1 MDKKLTQEDI
11 NKVVGILNDMPIRE
25 LNRVNAIVKILNDCK
40 NLKENKDESNKKNQY
55 WQRL

>member
-40 NLKENKDESNKKNQY
+40 NLIENKDESNKKN
-55 WQRL
+55 

>member
-11 NKVVGILNDMPIRE
+11 NNVVGILNDMPIRE

-40 NLKENKDESNKKNQY
+40 NLKESKDESNKKN
-55 WQRL
+55 

>member
-11 NKVVGILNDMPIRE
+11 NNVVGILNDMPIRE

-40 NLKENKDESNKKNQY
+40 NLKENKDESNKKN
-55 WQRL
+55 